1 MKTISTKQ
9 YVNPILNQ
17 LKDLNTSNSDK
28 SSISEE
34 QWRLLDSQI
43 LAHRVKFPILEY
55 AAVELAEIFSST
67 QIEDLLF
74 KIAKARHISSYPVI
88 GKLLQLQLGTDL
100 ENIYQNAIDHI
111 IQGDKWYACDI
122 ISERVFGV
130 GTLKDFELSLRL
142 MTKMGE
148 HDNQWIQRSIGI
160 ATHYATK
167 KGLPKHQAE
176 QLFML
181 MLSHG
186 HKTSLYIKKG
196 IGWPAKTVARF
207 HPDLIYKHEVLIK
220 SHKLSKWFKNKI
232 NIGLSMAK
240 QPPISYE

>member
-1 MKTISTKQ
+1 MNELK
-9 YVNPILNQ
+9 NLNSLSIQ
-17 LKDLNTSNSDK
+17 K
-28 SSISEE
+28 SSISKA
-34 QWRLLDSQI
+34 QWSLLEGQI
-43 LAHRVKFPILEY
+43 LSHRVKFPILEY
-55 AAVELAEIFSST
+55 VAVEMAKLFSPTQLA
-67 QIEDLLF
+67 DLLT
-74 KIAKARHISSYPVI
+74 KVAASKHMSSYPII
-88 GKLLQLQLGTDL
+88 GKLLQLELSVNLGP
-100 ENIYQNAIDHI
+100 IYERAIAHI
-111 IQGDKWYACDI
+111 IQGDEWYACDI

-130 GTLKDFELSLRL
+130 GTLINFELSLSL
-142 MTKMGE
+142 LTKMGI

-167 KGLPKHQAE
+167 KGLPKDQTE

-181 MLSHG
+181 MLTHG

-196 IGWPAKTVARF
+196 IGWPAKTIAKF
-207 HPDLIYKHEVLIK
+207 HPDLIYKHEQLIK